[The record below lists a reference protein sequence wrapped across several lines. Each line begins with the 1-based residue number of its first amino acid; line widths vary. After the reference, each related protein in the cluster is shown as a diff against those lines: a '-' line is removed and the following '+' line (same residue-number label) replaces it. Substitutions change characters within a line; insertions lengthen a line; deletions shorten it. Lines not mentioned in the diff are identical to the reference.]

1 MAYEVEIVERQP
13 EVAAVVVGRVPHEG
27 VGPFIGAALGE
38 VLGVVGETSVTG
50 MPFCRID
57 MDGDEFLLEVG
68 FPVAEPVEPTGRV
81 VPSRLPGGETAT
93 VMNVGPYDAVPPAYF
108 AIEQWLSDNGFS
120 AAGRPWEA
128 YLDGPD
134 VPLPRT
140 LVCWPFSRAE
150 GDA

>member
-1 MAYEVEIVERQP
+1 MEYEIEIVERQP
-13 EVAAVVVGRVPHEG
+13 EVAAVVIGRTPHDG

-38 VLGVVGETSVTG
+38 VLGVVGESSVTG

-68 FPVAEPVEPTGRV
+68 FPVAESIEPTGRV

-93 VMNVGPYDAVPPAYF
+93 VMNLGPYETVAPAYF
-108 AIEQWLSDNGFS
+108 AIEQWMSDNGFS
-120 AAGRPWEA
+120 AAGRPWES
-128 YLDGPD
+128 YLDGPE
-134 VPLPRT
+134 VPQPRT
-140 LVCWPFSRAE
+140 LVCWPFSRPD